1 MPTKLLTRPA
11 DGKCAR
17 CGADLPPE
25 HSRADLTLGT
35 DVCQRCALSKRSLA
49 TSTPAAKAWLSAWRD
64 RLGGLERDNL
74 E

>member
-17 CGADLPPE
+17 CGGVLPAE
-25 HSRADLTLGT
+25 HNRADLTLGT
-35 DVCQRCALSKRSLA
+35 DVCQRCALTKRSLE
-49 TSTPAAKAWLSAWRD
+49 TGTPAAKAWLSGWRS
-64 RLGGLERDNL
+64 RLNDLERDNL